1 MCAWAATDST
11 TVQIAGKPATFRWRT
26 PVHAESKFVCLQIE
40 ADPRL
45 AAAAGGAARYFA
57 DAAGLEAPAI
67 AGWQTA
73 IVAACKEAF
82 AHLTREHPRLEV
94 SFTRLADRLEV
105 ALSQEGESAP
115 AVGFDSLIGSSP
127 QSDDGSGKAR
137 SGSPV
142 FPGADPVQYESQNGP
157 PVTRQPQYIPPT
169 PPRSTPPRNFTT
181 F

>member
-11 TVQIAGKPATFRWRT
+11 TVQIAGKPATFPWRI
-26 PVHAESKFVCLQIE
+26 PVDAESKFVRLQIE

-73 IVAACKEAF
+73 IIAACKEAF

-115 AVGFDSLIGSSP
+115 AVGFDSPIGSSP
-127 QSDDGSGKAR
+127 PSDGEPCKER
-137 SGSPV
+137 SGSAGMPRV
-142 FPGADPVQYESQNGP
+142 DRSHYEAQ
-157 PVTRQPQYIPPT
+157 T
-169 PPRSTPPRNFTT
+169 
-181 F
+181 